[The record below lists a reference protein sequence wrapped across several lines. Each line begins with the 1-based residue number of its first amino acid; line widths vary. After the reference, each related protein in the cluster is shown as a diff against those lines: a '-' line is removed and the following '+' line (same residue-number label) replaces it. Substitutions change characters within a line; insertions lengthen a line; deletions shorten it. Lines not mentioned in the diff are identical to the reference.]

1 MMSSVLVTG
10 GAGFIGASLCTRL
23 LDDGHRVVV
32 VDRVPDARRGRT
44 VAELA
49 EHADPGMLEVVVA
62 DLADLDLP
70 ALLRR
75 VDAVVHLAGRPGV
88 QTSWADGFDDHL
100 QENVALSQHLL
111 EAALDAPLR
120 TIVMASSSSVYGE
133 AGGDGPVREDVALR
147 PISPYGVS
155 KATLEMLVGAYAL
168 RGVPAV
174 ALRYFSVYGR
184 RQRPDMAVARMV
196 EALRGGPPFPLRGDG
211 TQSRDMTHV
220 DDVVEATARA
230 LDANLRPGTVVNVG
244 SGRPISLAETLDA
257 VGQLCG
263 RPVPVEPVSTVPGDP
278 RQTWA
283 DLSRAE
289 RLLGW
294 QPRTALVDG
303 LRDQLSCDFT
313 DVRPGSSLSVPRRS

>member
-1 MMSSVLVTG
+1 MSSVLVTG

-44 VAELA
+44 VAELTERA
-49 EHADPGMLEVVVA
+49 GPGMLEVVVA

-70 ALLRR
+70 SLLRR
-75 VDAVVHLAGRPGV
+75 VDAVVHLVGRPGV
-88 QTSWADGFDDHL
+88 QTSWAEGFEDHL

-111 EAALDAPLR
+111 EAALDAPLQ

-133 AGGDGPVREDVALR
+133 AGGDGPVREDVTLR

-155 KATLEMLVGAYAL
+155 KATLEMLVGTYAL

-196 EALRGGPPFPLRGDG
+196 EALRDGAPFPLRGDG
-211 TQSRDMTHV
+211 TQARDMTHV
-220 DDVVEATARA
+220 DDVVEATMRT
-230 LDANLRPGTVVNVG
+230 LEVELRPGTVVNVG
-244 SGRPISLAETLDA
+244 SGTPVTLSETLDA
-257 VGQLCG
+257 VGRLCG
-263 RPVPVEPVSTVPGDP
+263 RPVPVVPVGAVPGDP
-278 RQTWA
+278 RRTWA
-283 DLSRAE
+283 DLGRAE

-294 QPRTALVDG
+294 QPRTGLLDG
-303 LRDQLSCDFT
+303 LRDQLARDGA
-313 DVRPGSSLSVPRRS
+313 DLLAESSLSAPGRT